1 MNALDKVL
9 DRVNQNSNKLC
20 IVENDTSYSYKDVFK
35 EINKVRDI
43 LKINKIASGHSVCL
57 IGDYSIRSIAF
68 LISLIDIGTILIPL
82 TESTFDRVRDNLTE
96 IPIDFTI
103 DLRNNTEVI
112 KKNPL
117 KNNQI
122 QNSLLN
128 IIKNRS
134 VPGLIL
140 FTSGSSGKPKAVVH
154 DFSKLLK
161 KFETKRPAMKTINFL
176 MFDHW
181 GGLNTFLHCFSN
193 NSLII
198 LPTSRNPNYICSLI
212 EKNEIELLP
221 TTPSFLNILLLGGTH
236 KKYNLSSLKVIS
248 YGAEPMPAMTLSL
261 VNKSFK
267 NIKIQQTYGM
277 IEIGVL
283 RSKSRSNDSLWVK
296 LGGEGYKLRVIDGI
310 LQVKTDSAL
319 LGYIGVDSPF
329 TDDGYFITGDSVEQ
343 DGDWIRILGRKSELI
358 NVGGEKVYPAEVETI
373 ILENEKILD
382 TVVYGSKNPLLGQIV
397 SAKILINKKY
407 KDNFNISDFKKECA
421 NRMPKYM
428 VPSKIQIV
436 DEIEKSERGKKI
448 RKF

>member
-277 IEIGVL
+277 IEIG
-283 RSKSRSNDSLWVK
+283 
-296 LGGEGYKLRVIDGI
+296 
-310 LQVKTDSAL
+310 
-319 LGYIGVDSPF
+319 YIGVDSPF